1 MRYGNR
7 SLAAVALCLASTL
20 AAQQPGPKAFV
31 AGVIDAGQMPRLLVF
46 VPLDEWEQPDQ
57 TAAPLEVRLAPD
69 GVFAAELVP
78 GRYAVA
84 YHPPCGQVTGF
95 RLVAGAE
102 SVKLALAWALDDTRP
117 LRGGTS
123 TALAASRI
131 RFGPGAP
138 AIPAA
143 LPGGNLNSGAQ
154 AVAGARLP
162 IDPKLSQTNAVV
174 ASRSSVAYVPYT
186 PSLTTYRPPVASWS
200 SYQMPSLSRSLSIAG
215 LTSTYSASWSRISAF
230 TMPSSSI
237 SLYRPLLTTVGSPM
251 GSSLYSPW
259 KPISTP
265 MPALPRQPTIP
276 TWPIGK
282 QIGGVFL
289 STHLYC
295 DEGGR

>member
-1 MRYGNR
+1 
-7 SLAAVALCLASTL
+7 VALCLASTL
-20 AAQQPGPKAFV
+20 AAQQPGSKTFV
-31 AGVIDAGQMPRLLVF
+31 AGVIDAGQMPRVLVF

-57 TAAPLEVRLAPD
+57 GVAPLEVRLAPD
-69 GVFAAELVP
+69 GTFAAELAP

-102 SVKLALAWALDDTRP
+102 SVKLALAWTLDGAKP

-131 RFGPGAP
+131 RFSPGAP
-138 AIPAA
+138 AIGAA
-143 LPGGNLNSGAQ
+143 LPAGNLDSGAQ

-162 IDPKLSQTNAVV
+162 IDPKLSQAAAVV
-174 ASRSSVAYVPYT
+174 AGRSSVAYVPYT
-186 PSLTTYRPPVASWS
+186 PNLTTYRPSVPNWS
-200 SYQMPSLSRSLSIAG
+200 SFQMPSLSRNLSIAG
-215 LTSTYSASWSRISAF
+215 LTSSYSASWSAMSSF

-237 SLYRPLLTTVGSPM
+237 ISSYRPLLTTVGSPL

-265 MPALPRQPTIP
+265 MPALPKQPTIP

-289 STHLYC
+289 NTHLSC
-295 DEGGR
+295 DEGER